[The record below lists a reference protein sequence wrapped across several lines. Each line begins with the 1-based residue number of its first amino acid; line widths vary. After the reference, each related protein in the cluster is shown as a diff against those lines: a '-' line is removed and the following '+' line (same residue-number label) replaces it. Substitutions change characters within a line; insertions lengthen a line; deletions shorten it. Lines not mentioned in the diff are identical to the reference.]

1 MDNFHLEIEYK
12 NPSCGGF
19 FVVRFRYYLWYNNLM
34 KLPRKIAQVF
44 GVIAAMSL
52 VVVFALIASNLTRD
66 TFARG
71 EDDSAVYVT
80 GEPKYVTFYDSGK
93 KLTVKT
99 DAATVAEAISRFDL
113 ALNDGDR
120 VEPTLETEINTDN
133 FFINIYRAH
142 PVIIQDGLSEKYI
155 MTASFDAKTIAKEA
169 GITVYDGDEI
179 TLVPNSHF
187 LESGVASVYK
197 LTRNG
202 GRTVTVEEEIPFAEQ
217 TVKSYNLAPGT
228 EEVQQLGE
236 VGAKKVYYNVQYVD
250 GKEVSREYL
259 SEEVVKE
266 PVARVTA
273 VGASLIEMHPLTLS
287 MGVNQYTTTVNG
299 STVERKE
306 TYYDLPMSG
315 VMALNARTCGVPA
328 SYSVRA
334 DGAKVDADG
343 YVLVAANLSR
353 YPRCTIVETS
363 LGPGKVYD
371 TGGFAARNPEQF
383 DLATD
388 WSNRDG
394 R

>member
-1 MDNFHLEIEYK
+1 M
-12 NPSCGGF
+12 
-19 FVVRFRYYLWYNNLM
+19 
-34 KLPRKIAQVF
+34 
-44 GVIAAMSL
+44 
-52 VVVFALIASNLTRD
+52 
-66 TFARG
+66 
-71 EDDSAVYVT
+71 
-80 GEPKYVTFYDSGK
+80 TFYDGGK

-99 DAATVAEAISRFDL
+99 DAATVAEAITRFNL
-113 ALNDGDR
+113 TLNDGDR
-120 VEPTLETEINTDN
+120 VEPTLDTEINSDN

-179 TLVPNSHF
+179 TLVPNLHF
-187 LESGVASVYK
+187 LESGVASVYR

-236 VGAKKVYYNVQYVD
+236 VGMKKVYYNVQYVD

-299 STVERKE
+299 VTVERKE

-315 VMALNARTCGVPA
+315 VMSLNARTCGVPA
-328 SYSVRA
+328 TYTVRA

-353 YPRCTIVETS
+353 YPRCSIVETS

-371 TGGFAARNPEQF
+371 TGGFAAHNPEQF